1 MSNLKKHV
9 DAAMGRI
16 KADLVLKNA
25 SIINVFMQEIEVN
38 DVAIVD
44 NKIVGIGKYSG
55 EKEIDCTG
63 KYVTPGFINGHV
75 HIESSMVTP
84 EVFSHL
90 AIRKGE
96 TTSVVDP
103 HEIANVLGEDG
114 IKFMLENSK
123 KGVTDLLFML
133 PSCVPATPVE
143 DNGALLNAKELSHFI
158 DDERVL
164 GLGEVMD
171 VPSVVNA
178 NGNMLDK
185 VEMAKHKNIDGHCPS
200 ILNNELN
207 AYLSCE
213 IKTDHECATYQEA
226 LEKVKRGMYVLL
238 REGTATK
245 NLIDLLPAINDNN
258 YQRFLFC
265 TDDRHIDDMMVE
277 GTIDNAVRI
286 AIREG
291 MNPVRALTI
300 ASYNAAACY
309 GLKNK
314 GAVAPGF
321 IADLIIFDDLNK
333 IDIKHILKDG
343 RIYDEEISYSKQ
355 NVRPSMNINEI
366 NVDCFKVE
374 AKSECVNVIKLIP
387 HSVETLSEKRKV
399 IVEGKYVKEVEGND
413 ILKVAVF
420 ERHKNTGKYSVG
432 YLSGLGLK
440 NCSIAQTIS
449 HDSHNIIVVGD
460 NDKDMEVA
468 VNALIKS
475 GGGITMAS
483 EGKVL
488 GSVELPIAGLMTS
501 EDPLVVSE
509 KVKGLADLGR
519 KYGVKDDFDPF
530 LTLGFMSLGVIPS
543 LKITPRG
550 LFEYSKFDFIDLFC

>member
-1 MSNLKKHV
+1 MNNLKKHV

-16 KADLVLKNA
+16 KADLVLKNV
-25 SIINVFMQEIEVN
+25 SIINVFTQEIEVN

-44 NKIVGIGKYSG
+44 NKIIGIGKYFG
-55 EKEIDCTG
+55 EKELDCTG

-84 EVFSHL
+84 EVFSQL

-143 DNGALLNAKELSHFI
+143 DNGALLNAKELSQFI

-185 VEMAKHKNIDGHCPS
+185 VEMAMHKNIDGHCPS
-200 ILNNELN
+200 ILDNELN

-213 IKTDHECATYQEA
+213 IKTDHECATYKEA

-245 NLIDLLPAINDNN
+245 NLIDLLPAINNNN

-291 MNPVRALTI
+291 MDPVRALTI

-333 IDIKHILKDG
+333 IDIKYVIKDG

-355 NVRPSMNINEI
+355 NVKPSMNINEI
-366 NVDCFKVE
+366 SVDCFKVE
-374 AKSECVNVIKLIP
+374 AKSKCVNVIKLIP
-387 HSVETLSEKRKV
+387 HSVETLSEKKKV
-399 IVEGKYVKEVEGND
+399 IVEGQYVKKVEGDD

-440 NCSIAQTIS
+440 NCAIAQTIS

-501 EDPLVVSE
+501 EDPHVVSE
-509 KVKGLADLGR
+509 KVKGLAELGR